1 MKITIIGAGYVGLS
15 LATLLSESNEVTI
28 LDIKQSKVDQINNRI
43 SPIVDK
49 EIDDFFK
56 NKQLNLNATSSEE
69 AYLDSK
75 FIIICTPT
83 NYDVASSE
91 FDVTTVE
98 KVISDALKLNK
109 KASIIIKSTRLVEEL
124 FTFIYHNQKAQA
136 LEGYND
142 DLVMSLSIGLWVR
155 DTAL

>member
-69 AYLDSK
+69 AYLESK
-75 FIIICTPT
+75 YRDIFE
-83 NYDVASSE
+83 NYEPYDLYQE
-91 FDVTTVE
+91 LLDRT
-98 KVISDALKLNK
+98 INK
-109 KASIIIKSTRLVEEL
+109 SNKE
-124 FTFIYHNQKAQA
+124 
-136 LEGYND
+136 
-142 DLVMSLSIGLWVR
+142 
-155 DTAL
+155 